1 MGPSNGIKQEIMLT
15 FRCYLAFAVLLF
27 ITIKLTAQMKP
38 PEQVVQNQLEAY
50 NQRNIDLFMLTMDP
64 EVVFYNFAT
73 GERTLEGA
81 AACRAYY
88 TALFDNSPE
97 LHSTILK
104 RMVFGNR
111 VIDHEGIVGR
121 NGSEEVVEL
130 VLIYEVQQDKIIKV
144 TVLRKDD

>member
-1 MGPSNGIKQEIMLT
+1 MLT
-15 FRCYLAFAVLLF
+15 IRFYIAFAVLLL
-27 ITIKLTAQMKP
+27 ITIKLPAQMTT
-38 PEQVVQNQLEAY
+38 PEQVVQKQLEAY
-50 NQRNIDLFMLTMDP
+50 NQRNIDLFMSTMGH

-73 GERTLEGA
+73 GESTLEGA

-88 TALFDNSPE
+88 TALFENSPK

-104 RMVFGNR
+104 RMVFGNK

-121 NGSEEVVEL
+121 NGIEEVVEL
-130 VLIYEVQQDKIIKV
+130 VLIYEVQRDKIIKV

>member
-1 MGPSNGIKQEIMLT
+1 MLT
-15 FRCYLAFAVLLF
+15 FRLYMVFAFLLF
-27 ITIKLTAQMKP
+27 ITINLPAQMTT
-38 PEQVVQNQLEAY
+38 PEQVVQKQLEAY
-50 NQRNIDLFMLTMDP
+50 NLRNINLFMSAMDP

-73 GERTLEGA
+73 GERTLEGSA
-81 AACRAYY
+81 DCRAYY
-88 TALFDNSPE
+88 TALFENSPK

-104 RMVFGNR
+104 RMVFGNK